1 MTRTIFV
8 YRGSQHEKLRIDS
21 LRQGDTIRIY
31 SLNSHDY
38 REYYIACDS
47 WGVKHIVSDKFNIYN
62 FDTFIEA
69 LPLFFN
75 NRIIEVI

>member
-8 YRGSQHEKLRIDS
+8 YRGAQYEKLHIDY

-31 SLNSHDY
+31 SINSHDY

-47 WGVKHIVSDKFNIYN
+47 WGVKYIVSDKFDIYN
-62 FDTFIEA
+62 FDTFIET
-69 LPLFFN
+69 LPYFN